1 MERSSDIFSCDNLFI
16 QNELITVEQTLI
28 KRILSSFVLIT
39 FFIFTDLY
47 SDFSNLKDI
56 DKLKHLKSQSRYK
69 I

>member
-47 SDFSNLKDI
+47 SDFSSLKDI
-56 DKLKHLKSQSRYK
+56 DKLIHLKSQIRDK